1 MADNGDAAGPELHG
15 AVDAMMTG
23 GVIRYR
29 AWPARRHPLR
39 LVLAIVATGVGTAG
53 VGLLLKS
60 AFWGA
65 IALLGLSLLA
75 SAFFFPTLVSL
86 DGPVLVLR
94 QLGTPRSF
102 DLREFRRVEVA
113 RDRVPRVEL
122 LSHSRLSPMKALR
135 GLIVPLPDDAV
146 SAERVIG
153 HLQRWVGRT
162 QTGRFVIDLDH
173 VPDDALEGQD

>member
-1 MADNGDAAGPELHG
+1 MAEKGDAAGPELHG
-15 AVDAMMTG
+15 AVDAKMTG

-39 LVLAIVATGVGTAG
+39 LVLAMAAVGVGTAG
-53 VGLLLKS
+53 VGILLKS

-102 DLREFRRVEVA
+102 DLRHFRRIEVA

-122 LSHSRLSPMKALR
+122 LSQSRVSPMEALR
-135 GLIVPLPDDAV
+135 GLMLPLPDDAV
-146 SAERVIG
+146 SAEQVIS
-153 HLQRWVGRT
+153 HLQRWIGRT
-162 QTGRFVIDLDH
+162 PTGRFALDLDH
-173 VPDDALEGQD
+173 APDDELEGRD